1 MLVVRETIGGFKFQ
15 ARLPIVK
22 LKALLN
28 VLRFDEN
35 RVSATW
41 W

>member
-1 MLVVRETIGGFKFQ
+1 MLVVRETTGGFKFQ

-22 LKALLN
+22 LKAPLN
-28 VLRFDEN
+28 VLRFDAF
-35 RVSATW
+35 RVPATW